1 MKVGVVGLGTMGA
14 PMARHLIEAGH
25 DVTVWNRTRQRE
37 EPLAALGA
45 ARADSAAQAAQGMEA
60 VLTCVSDDPD
70 LQAVVL
76 GPDGVAAT
84 LPAGAVLVDCST
96 ASPSLAR
103 TLAATLA
110 EQGRFF
116 VDAPVSGGSE
126 GAERGTLTV
135 FVGGTEEAVA
145 LARPVIQ
152 AFGSRITHLGPAG
165 SGQAAKAVNQVVLA
179 GAYAGV
185 AEGIVLAERFG
196 LPADSLLEALG
207 AGAADSWV
215 LRNRAGNMVNDSYP
229 LGFRTSLHLKDVRIA
244 LREAAAMDLQLDVTQ
259 LVAGVEEKLIAAGF
273 GDEDVSNLARH
284 VRAEDAAPDAAQ
296 DAAQD

>member
-1 MKVGVVGLGTMGA
+1 VKVGVVGLGTMGA
-14 PMARHLIEAGH
+14 PMARHLIAAGH
-25 DVTVWNRTRQRE
+25 DVTVWNRTRHRE

-45 ARADSAAQAAQGMEA
+45 ARAESAAQAADGADA

-70 LQAVVL
+70 LEAVVL
-76 GPDGVAAT
+76 GPDGVAST
-84 LPAGAVLVDCST
+84 LPTGAVLVDCST

-103 TLAATLA
+103 QLA
-110 EQGRFF
+110 EQLAEKGRLF

-135 FVGGTEEAVA
+135 FLGGSDEAVA
-145 LARPVIQ
+145 LAMPVVQ
-152 AFGSRITHLGPAG
+152 AFGARITHLGPAG

-179 GAYAGV
+179 GVYAGV
-185 AEGIVLAERFG
+185 AEGVVLAQRFG
-196 LPADSLLEALG
+196 LPADALLEALG

-215 LRNRAGNMVNDSYP
+215 LRNRASNMVNGTYP

-244 LREAAAMDLQLDVTQ
+244 LREAESLGLPLDVAQ
-259 LVAGVEEKLIAAGF
+259 LVAGVEARLVAAGF

-284 VRAEDAAPDAAQ
+284 TRGEDTPRSQ
-296 DAAQD
+296 

>member
-25 DVTVWNRTRQRE
+25 EVTVWNRTRSRE

-45 ARADSAAQAAQGMEA
+45 ARAETAAQAAQGADA

-70 LQAVVL
+70 LEAVVL
-76 GPDGVAAT
+76 GPDGVAST

-96 ASPSLAR
+96 ASPTLAR
-103 TLAATLA
+103 KLA
-110 EQGRFF
+110 EALAEGGRLF

-135 FVGGTEEAVA
+135 FVGGSDEAVA
-145 LARPVIQ
+145 KARPVVQ

-185 AEGIVLAERFG
+185 AEGVVLGEKFG
-196 LPADSLLEALG
+196 LPAEALLEALG

-215 LRNRAGNMVNDSYP
+215 LRNRSGNMVNSSYP
-229 LGFRTSLHLKDVRIA
+229 LGFRTSLHLKDIRIA
-244 LREAAAMDLQLDVTQ
+244 LAEAAAMDLPLEVTQ
-259 LVAGVEEKLIAAGF
+259 LVAGIEDQVVAAGF

-284 VRAEDAAPDAAQ
+284 VRGEDAKSS
-296 DAAQD
+296 

>member
-1 MKVGVVGLGTMGA
+1 VKVGVVGLGTMGA
-14 PMARHLIEAGH
+14 PMARHLIAAGH
-25 DVTVWNRTRQRE
+25 AVTVWNRTRGRE

-45 ARADSAAQAAQGMEA
+45 ARASSAAEAAQAADA

-70 LQAVVL
+70 LEAVVL
-76 GPDGVAAT
+76 GPDGVAST

-103 TLAATLA
+103 ELAKQLA
-110 EQGRFF
+110 EAGRLF

-135 FVGGTEEAVA
+135 FAGGTDEAVA
-145 LARPVIQ
+145 LAMPVLR
-152 AFGSRITHLGPAG
+152 AFGATITHLGPAG

-179 GAYAGV
+179 GVYTGV
-185 AEGIVLAERFG
+185 AEGVVLAERFG
-196 LPADSLLEALG
+196 LPADALLAALS

-215 LRNRAGNMVNDSYP
+215 LRNRAGNMVAGSYP

-244 LREAAAMDLQLDVTQ
+244 LREAEAMGVPLDVAR
-259 LVAGVEEKLIAAGF
+259 LVAGIEERLVATGF
-273 GDEDVSNLARH
+273 GDEDVSNVARH
-284 VRAEDAAPDAAQ
+284 VRGEDAEQVDQ
-296 DAAQD
+296 

>member
-25 DVTVWNRTRQRE
+25 EVTVWNRTRRRE

-45 ARADSAAQAAQGMEA
+45 GRAESAAEAADGADA

-70 LQAVVL
+70 LRAVVL
-76 GPDGVAAT
+76 GPDGVAST
-84 LPAGAVLVDCST
+84 LAAGRVLVDCST
-96 ASPSLAR
+96 VSPSLAR
-103 TLAATLA
+103 ELATVLA
-110 EQGRFF
+110 EKGRMF

-135 FVGGTEEAVA
+135 FVGGSDEAVA
-145 LARPVIQ
+145 LGRPVIQ
-152 AFGSRITHLGPAG
+152 TFGARITHLGPAG

-179 GAYAGV
+179 GVYAGV
-185 AEGIVLAERFG
+185 AEGVVLAERFG
-196 LPADSLLEALG
+196 LPAEALLEALG

-215 LRNRAGNMVNDSYP
+215 LRNRASNMVNGSYP

-244 LREAAAMDLQLDVTQ
+244 LREAEMLGLPLDIARV
-259 LVAGVEEKLIAAGF
+259 VAEAEEKLLAAGY

-284 VRAEDAAPDAAQ
+284 ARGEDVAPA
-296 DAAQD
+296 

>member
-1 MKVGVVGLGTMGA
+1 MKVGVIGLGTMGA
-14 PMARHLIEAGH
+14 PMARHLLAAGH
-25 DVTVWNRTRQRE
+25 EVTVWNRTRHRE

-45 ARADSAAQAAQGMEA
+45 TRAESAAAAADGADA

-70 LQAVVL
+70 LEKVVL
-76 GPDGVAAT
+76 GADGVAST

-103 TLAATLA
+103 TLAEALA
-110 EQGRFF
+110 VDGRFF

-126 GAERGTLTV
+126 GAEKGTLTV
-135 FVGGTEEAVA
+135 FLGGSDEAVA
-145 LARPVIQ
+145 LAMPVVE
-152 AFGSRITHLGPAG
+152 AFGGRITHLGPAG

-185 AEGIVLAERFG
+185 AEGVVLAERFG
-196 LPADSLLEALG
+196 LPPEALLAALG

-215 LRNRAGNMVNDSYP
+215 LRNRAANMVSGRYP

-244 LREAAAMDLQLDVTQ
+244 LREADALDLPLDVAR
-259 LVAGVEEKLIAAGF
+259 LVAASEERLVEAGF

-284 VRAEDAAPDAAQ
+284 VRGEDADPS
-296 DAAQD
+296 

>member
-1 MKVGVVGLGTMGA
+1 VKVGVVGLGTMGA

-25 DVTVWNRTRQRE
+25 EVTVWNRTRAKE

-45 ARADSAAQAAQGMEA
+45 TRAESPAQAAQGQDA

-70 LQAVVL
+70 LKAVVL
-76 GPDGVAAT
+76 GPDGVASA
-84 LPAGAVLVDCST
+84 LAPGAVLVDCST

-103 TLAATLA
+103 ELATALA
-110 EQGRFF
+110 ESGRLF

-135 FVGGTEEAVA
+135 FVGGSAEAVA
-145 LARPVIQ
+145 LAMPVLQ
-152 AFGSRITHLGPAG
+152 AFGSRITHLGEAG

-179 GAYAGV
+179 GAYAGM
-185 AEGIVLAERFG
+185 AEGVVLAEKFG
-196 LPADSLLEALG
+196 LPVEALLEALG

-215 LRNRAGNMVNDSYP
+215 LRNRAANMVKGSYP

-244 LREAAAMDLQLDVTQ
+244 LREAESLGLTLDVAQ
-259 LVAGVEEKLIAAGF
+259 LVAGVEDQLVQAGF
-273 GDEDVSNLARH
+273 GDEDVSNVARH
-284 VRAEDAAPDAAQ
+284 VRGEDA
-296 DAAQD
+296 